1 MAAKLEKLSS
11 SLNYVLAGMGSD
23 QLSFPRHD
31 SIITRSEGRE
41 KPKTEKYFKNT
52 VPYFFLVE
60 RKIFEAK
67 GWAITAHF

>member
-41 KPKTEKYFKNT
+41 KPKTEKDFKKYST
-52 VPYFFLVE
+52 VLFFSRE
-60 RKIFEAK
+60 ENI
-67 GWAITAHF
+67 

>member
-41 KPKTEKYFKNT
+41 KPKTEKDFKNT
-52 VPYFFLVE
+52 VPYFF
-60 RKIFEAK
+60 
-67 GWAITAHF
+67 